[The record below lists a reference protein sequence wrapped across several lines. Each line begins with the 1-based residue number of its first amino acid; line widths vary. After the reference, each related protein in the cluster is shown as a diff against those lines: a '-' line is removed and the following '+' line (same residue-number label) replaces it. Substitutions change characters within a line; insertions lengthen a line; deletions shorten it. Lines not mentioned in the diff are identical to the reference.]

1 MAPETLVELLR
12 SRTVSDLPV
21 GFRFL
26 ERGDP
31 AGPQIT
37 MSWAELDL
45 RARAVAARLQ
55 ELGHAGER
63 ILLLFPPGLDF
74 IVGFFGALYAGSVAV
89 PAYPPDPT
97 RLVATLPRLRTI
109 VRDARPSAVLTT
121 ELVRQ
126 LSAGLAPQ
134 APELAVLE
142 VVAVDDLEPGW
153 AQTWTDPRVAPD
165 RLAFLQYTSGSTGS
179 PRGVCLTHRQ
189 ILANQ
194 RMIAERFS
202 VPHPSCVSWLPLF
215 HDMGLIGTVI
225 QPLYRDTPV
234 TLFSPLDFLKKP
246 MSWLRAISTLRA
258 HVSGGPDFAYA
269 LCARKAQPQD
279 LVGLDL
285 SCWELAFSGAE
296 PVCAETLDHFAR
308 VFGDAGFDRRAFY
321 PTYGLAEA
329 TLFVSGG
336 VPGSGH
342 RALSCDARALR
353 EGRVEPGSDQRLVS
367 CGPPGPEAELAILR
381 TDGSRAGPGEIGEIC
396 VNAPSVADGYWDAPE
411 ATAERFAPPWLKTG
425 DLGFLHEGEL
435 YVAGR
440 LKDLVIVRGRNHY
453 PQDLER
459 TVEDAHPAVRPG
471 AVAAFSIPTD
481 QGEGL
486 ALAVEVSPEADAD
499 EVERAIRSAVA
510 FRHEVAVDGLALL
523 PPRQLP
529 KTSSGK
535 IQRHAARRAWLE
547 DTLGQR
553 HRVGAPPS
561 MPGGLPEWLVSW
573 LEREGK
579 VARARISA
587 QVTLSELGLD
597 SLALVQL
604 AGAMEERLGSEVPVE
619 VVFGRSLAEIA
630 QWVDSA
636 GLPTT
641 ALERPDLV
649 AASQLADDL
658 TLGPRAG
665 GTELLLTGATGFLGS
680 HLLAVLA
687 EQAPGRILCL
697 VRAQSREAGLERV
710 LATARKLG
718 ISLDPARLEVIC
730 GDLSLPR
737 LGMSARAFEELAV
750 RLSRIVHCGAV
761 VDWSAT
767 FSQLSAAN
775 VGGTHE
781 IVRLAARGGGVA
793 VHHVSSLGVFPMGLS
808 RRDRFAEQEDLSEGE
823 LLRVAYFQ
831 TKWAAERVL
840 EQARDKLGLPVT
852 LYRPGFIAGH
862 SQTGAELEASQQLL
876 CAFLRGAVRMGQ
888 VPSVDKV
895 LDVVPVDFVAQ
906 AIGKLVFSEDLAGRK
921 LDLLNPSP
929 MRQSELYALLRARG
943 YPMREVAFP
952 RWRQEVLGLP
962 RTDPD
967 NALSVFALYYRAV
980 TPSVMR
986 RLETLMAERLPIE
999 DTLARTRLDALG
1011 VRCPPLDAQ
1020 LLGTYLDRY
1029 VEDGLL
1035 PAPPRPAQEQRREE
1049 PADVHAPVL
1058 LPLEAL
1064 ARPWLPDLA
1073 HGQDRLVH
1081 LYEKAKAAQWD
1092 ASHRLDWSLPVDP
1105 EDPQGLGD
1113 EGVPIWGSPLWKRL
1127 SVLERARTRVHHQG
1141 WQVSQFL
1148 AGEQGALLCAS
1159 RLVQQAPDAAS
1170 RMACAT
1176 QVVDEMRHVEVFS
1189 RLLHEKIRAPYGV
1202 SPPLRR
1208 LLDDV
1213 LYDRRWDVTCLGMQ
1227 VLIEGLGLA
1236 VFSMMRDRSTHP
1248 LISAAHRYVVEDE
1261 VRHVA
1266 FGRLLL
1272 EARNRELTEAERKE
1286 REEFVIEASYLLR
1299 DRFAAM
1305 DLWAQLDLPVSECA
1319 AWIEESG
1326 TMRHYRRELFRR
1338 IVPVVRGIGLW
1349 SPRVREA
1356 YEKMGVLPFAAETLP
1371 QE

>member
-1 MAPETLVELLR
+1 LAAETLVELLR

-31 AGPQIT
+31 AGPQVA
-37 MSWAELDL
+37 MSWAEVDR
-45 RARAVAARLQ
+45 RARAVGARLQ

-74 IVGFFGALYAGSVAV
+74 VVGFFGALYAGSVAV
-89 PAYPPDPT
+89 PAYPPDPM
-97 RLVATLPRLRTI
+97 RLAATLPRLRMI

-121 ELVRQ
+121 DLVRQ
-126 LSAGLAPQ
+126 LSAGLASQ

-142 VVAVDDLEPGW
+142 ALAVDDLEPGW
-153 AQTWTDPRVAPD
+153 AEAWRDPQVGPD
-165 RLAFLQYTSGSTGS
+165 RLAFLQYTSGSTGA

-194 RMIAERFS
+194 RMIGGSFAL
-202 VPHPSCVSWLPLF
+202 PDASCVSWLPLF

-225 QPLYRDTPV
+225 QPLYQDKPV
-234 TLFSPLDFLKKP
+234 TLMSPLDFLKKP
-246 MSWLRAISTLRA
+246 LSWLRAISTLRA
-258 HVSGGPDFAYA
+258 SISGGPDFAYA

-279 LVGLDL
+279 LADLDL
-285 SCWELAFSGAE
+285 SCWKLAFSGAE
-296 PVCAETLDHFAR
+296 PVRAETLDHFAR

-336 VPGSGH
+336 APGRGH

-353 EGRVEPGSDQRLVS
+353 EGRVEPGTDQKLVS
-367 CGPPGPEAELAILR
+367 CGPAGPEVDIAILKP
-381 TDGSRAGPGEIGEIC
+381 DGSRAQPGEIGEIC
-396 VNAPSVADGYWDAPE
+396 VQAPSVADGYWDAPE
-411 ATAERFAPPWLKTG
+411 ATAERFAPPLLKTG
-425 DLGFLHEGEL
+425 DLGFLQDGEL

-459 TVEDAHPAVRPG
+459 TAEDAHAAVRPG
-471 AVAAFSIPTD
+471 GVAAFSVPTD
-481 QGEGL
+481 DGEGL
-486 ALAVEVSPEADAD
+486 ALAVEVAPEADPD
-499 EVERAIRSAVA
+499 EVERAIRSLVA
-510 FRHEVAVDGLALL
+510 ARHEVAVDGLALL

-547 DTLGQR
+547 DKLGHR
-553 HRVGAPPS
+553 HRVGALPS

-573 LEREGK
+573 LEREAK
-579 VARARISA
+579 VSRARISA
-587 QVTLSELGLD
+587 SATPSELGMD
-597 SLALVQL
+597 SLSLVQL
-604 AGAMEERLGSEVPVE
+604 AGAMEERLGGEVPVE
-619 VVFGRSLAEIA
+619 VVFGRTLGEIA

-636 GLPTT
+636 GLPVG

-649 AASQLADDL
+649 AASRLADDL
-658 TLGPRAG
+658 ELGPRSDG
-665 GTELLLTGATGFLGS
+665 QDVLLTGATGFLGS
-680 HLLAVLA
+680 HLLA
-687 EQAPGRILCL
+687 EMQRHTPGPILCL
-697 VRAQSREAGLERV
+697 VRAQSPQAGLERV
-710 LATARKLG
+710 LAVAHKLD

-737 LGMSARAFEELAV
+737 LGLAPDAFEALAR
-750 RLSRIVHCGAV
+750 RLGRIVHCGAV

-767 FSQLSAAN
+767 FGQLAAAN
-775 VGGTHE
+775 VRGTHE
-781 IVRLAARGGGVA
+781 IVRLSARGGGVA
-793 VHHVSSLGVFPMGLS
+793 VHHVSSLGVFPVGLS
-808 RRDRFAEQEDLSEGE
+808 RRDRFSEQEDLSEGE
-823 LLRVAYFQ
+823 LLRVPYFQ

-840 EQARDKLGLPVT
+840 ESARDRLGLPVT
-852 LYRPGFIAGH
+852 IYRPGFIAGH
-862 SQTGAELEASQQLL
+862 SRTGAELEASQQLL
-876 CAFLRGAVRMGQ
+876 CGFLRGAVRMGQ
-888 VPSVDKV
+888 VPAVDKV
-895 LDVVPVDFVAQ
+895 LDVVSVDFVAQ
-906 AIGKLVFSEDLAGRK
+906 AIGALVFSEDLAGRK
-921 LDLLNPSP
+921 LDLVNPSP
-929 MRQSELYALLRARG
+929 MRQSDLYAQLRARG
-943 YPMREVAFP
+943 YPLREVAFP
-952 RWRQEVLGLP
+952 RWRQEVLALP

-986 RLETLMAERLPIE
+986 RLELLMSERLPVE
-999 DTLARTRLDALG
+999 DTLAQARLSALG
-1011 VRCPPLDAQ
+1011 VRCPPFDAQ

-1029 VEDGLL
+1029 VADGLL
-1035 PAPPRPAQEQRREE
+1035 PEAPRSVREQGREE
-1049 PADVHAPVL
+1049 PVEVHAPVL
-1058 LPLEAL
+1058 LPLEEV
-1064 ARPWLPDLA
+1064 ARPWLPDLPA
-1073 HGQDRLVH
+1073 DEARLVH

-1092 ASHRLDWSLPVDP
+1092 ASQRLDWSLPVDP

-1113 EGVPIWGSPLWKRL
+1113 ESVPIWGSPLWKRL
-1127 SVLERARTRVHHQG
+1127 SVVERVRTRVHHQG

-1159 RLVQQAPDAAS
+1159 RLVQQAPEAAA

-1189 RLLHEKIRAPYGV
+1189 RLLHEKIRVPYGV

-1236 VFSMMRDRSTHP
+1236 VFSMMRDRTTHP
-1248 LISAAHRYVVEDE
+1248 LIAAAHRYVVEDE

-1272 EARNRELTEAERKE
+1272 EKRNRDLTEAERKE

-1305 DLWAQLDLPVSECA
+1305 DLWAQLDLPVAECA

-1356 YEKMGVLPFAAETLP
+1356 YEKMGVLAFAAETLP